1 MLRLEF
7 KVIKQIDNYSEL
19 IAISIELE
27 RLLSLQ
33 RFIKDDSMV
42 KGNYSMIEKCNDT
55 IEVVE
60 HNISVVNRVMEIHEN
75 KIILNY
81 EYAPFFLN

>member
-42 KGNYSMIEKCNDT
+42 KGIYSMIEKCNDT